1 MNEISIWALQVV
13 VFVVDCLMDLF
24 PIVQSNKHKF
34 FIGHQQDLVQ
44 AMLDDLN
51 RVVRKFEHY
60 DVFSF
65 DFKCSLEVD
74 DSSCIDERLA
84 LQVTVQ
90 VGPDELL
97 SILDVLVVDY

>member
-1 MNEISIWALQVV
+1 
-13 VFVVDCLMDLF
+13 MDLF

-74 DSSCIDERLA
+74 DSSCIDEGLA
-84 LQVTVQ
+84 FEVAAQ

-97 SILDVLVVDY
+97 SVLDVLVIDY